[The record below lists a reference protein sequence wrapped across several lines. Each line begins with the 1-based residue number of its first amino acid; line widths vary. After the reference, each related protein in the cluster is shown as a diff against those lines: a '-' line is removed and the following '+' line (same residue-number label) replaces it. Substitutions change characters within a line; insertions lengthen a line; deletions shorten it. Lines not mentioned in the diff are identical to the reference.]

1 MFTPTEDQIRSFRL
15 RAHHLDREYG
25 KESILE
31 AAGACGLQNSPPGA
45 WEAAVRCR
53 IPGYG
58 REELSDLLEEK
69 KVLLQAWSLRGAPF
83 VFPTEER
90 EIFLNALI
98 PEKGEEWIYTR
109 GIGLALDVLE
119 MREEEL
125 LERLLRVIPGLNGRV
140 IQGKNELDQT
150 LAEWMER
157 ELPEEKKEAW
167 NRPSMYGSPDR
178 QTVGGAAVSFL
189 LRPCSFLG
197 QVVFG
202 KRQGVSPSF
211 TGTAAW
217 LGGKM
222 AEEIPRQA
230 DPAAARLLVRKFLRC
245 YGPAVPDHFAAWLG
259 CSGKQARRMWALAS
273 EEMEPVSVLGKKE
286 FILAEDRAALDAR
299 PDFSRGL
306 LLLSAHDPYLDQ
318 RERYFLQKDPAL
330 CRRIWRTTANP
341 GVVVNEGRAAGI
353 WTARK
358 KKEKLEVEITLWE
371 PAAEERRLR
380 ELAEEYGAF
389 RKLELTGVKVRRE

>member
-1 MFTPTEDQIRSFRL
+1 MFIPTEDQIRSFRL
-15 RAHHLDREYG
+15 HSHHLDREYG
-25 KESILE
+25 EESILE
-31 AAGACGLQNSPPGA
+31 VAGACGLQNSPPGA
-45 WEAAVRCR
+45 WEAAVHCR
-53 IPGYG
+53 VPGCG
-58 REELSDLLEEK
+58 REELSCLLEEK
-69 KVLLQAWSLRGAPF
+69 KELLQAWSLRGAPF
-83 VFPTEER
+83 VFPTAER

-98 PEKGEEWIYTR
+98 PAEGEEWIYTR
-109 GIGLALDVLE
+109 GIGLALDALE
-119 MREEEL
+119 MSEEEL
-125 LERLLRVIPGLNGRV
+125 LERLLRVIPRLNGRV

-157 ELPEEKKEAW
+157 ELPEEKREAW

-197 QVVFG
+197 QVAFG

-217 LGGKM
+217 LDGRMEK
-222 AEEIPRQA
+222 EIPRQA
-230 DPAAARLLVRKFLRC
+230 DPAAARLLVRKCLRC

-259 CSGKQARRMWALAS
+259 CSGKQARRMWALAA

-286 FILAEDRAALDAR
+286 FILTEDREALAAR

-318 RERYFLQKDPAL
+318 RERHFLQKNPAL
-330 CRRIWRTTANP
+330 CRRIWKTTANP

-371 PAAEERRLR
+371 PAGEERRLR

-389 RKLELTGVKVRRE
+389 RKLELTGITVRRE

>member
-15 RAHHLDREYG
+15 RAHYLDREYG

-230 DPAAARLLVRKFLRC
+230 DPAAARLLVKKFLRC

-273 EEMEPVSVLGKKE
+273 EEMEPISVLGKKE
-286 FILAEDRAALDAR
+286 FILVEDRAALAAR
-299 PDFSRGL
+299 PDFSRGP

-341 GVVVNEGRAAGI
+341 GVVVNEGRVAGI

-389 RKLELTGVKVRRE
+389 RELELTSVRVRRE